1 MGVKAQNRRNIIHQF
16 NEKNKQFQC
25 DNCDANFA
33 FKNSVKRHIRSVHKE
48 TPLKCPICKEE
59 FLVMRIPQ

>member
-1 MGVKAQNRRNIIHQF
+1 MSKLKLEGTYYIHQL
-16 NEKNKQFQC
+16 NEKNKPFKC

-48 TPLKCPICKEE
+48 TPLKFQICKEE
-59 FLVMRIPQ
+59 FLVIRIPQ